1 MNHGRMADGP
11 IMYYRKN
18 KMSAALFIAP
28 HFYFN
33 KKTCTFY
40 IKNGIVKYM
49 PHTKDT
55 NPERIFA
62 LIPEMNESD
71 KALIIRACD
80 FAKKAHEGQLRKSG
94 EPYYNHVFATGI
106 NLATLKM
113 DAETIAA
120 GIMHDVLED
129 TSVTENEMAKEFGEH
144 ITKLVQG
151 VTKLGKLRYT
161 GAERH
166 VESLR
171 KFFVAMADDIRV
183 VVIKLCDR
191 LHNIETLKYV
201 APEKQR
207 RIALETLE
215 IHARLADRLGMGRLK
230 AQLEDAAFPY
240 VYPKEYKETERLFEE
255 MRPVSNE
262 QIEKVVN
269 TLKEELSVFDVEIE
283 RLDYRIKHLYSLWLK
298 LKRYHMDESKVHDVV
313 ALRIIVPNVSHCYQ
327 ALGVIHG
334 LYRPVPGR
342 FKDYIA
348 VPKPNG
354 YRSLHTTIFMGDGG
368 TLEIQI
374 KTQEMHQ
381 EAEFGIASH
390 LSYKELGKNRSKD
403 EIEKKTGWTKELL
416 RWQEDIE
423 QHKDFMTDLKNDF
436 FQNRVFIL
444 TPKGDVID
452 LPEGSSTID
461 FAYAVHS
468 DIGDHVSGAKVNG
481 KLVPLETILKNRDVV
496 EIEVKE
502 SACPKRKWLDY
513 SKTTLAKRKIRGY
526 IKEHGNAL
534 EKLLTR

>member
-1 MNHGRMADGP
+1 M
-11 IMYYRKN
+11 
-18 KMSAALFIAP
+18 
-28 HFYFN
+28 
-33 KKTCTFY
+33 
-40 IKNGIVKYM
+40 
-49 PHTKDT
+49 DT
-55 NPERIFA
+55 SPSRIFT
-62 LIPEMNESD
+62 LIPEMSD
-71 KALIIRACD
+71 KDRKLIERACA

-94 EPYYNHVFATGI
+94 EPYYNHVFSTGV
-106 NLATLKM
+106 NLASLKM
-113 DAETIAA
+113 DADTIAA

-129 TSVTENEMAKEFGEH
+129 TAITEEEMTKEFDEH

-151 VTKLGKLRYT
+151 VTKLGKLRYSGT
-161 GAERH
+161 ERH

-191 LHNIETLKYV
+191 LHNIQTLEFV

-230 AQLEDAAFPY
+230 AELEDAAFPY
-240 VYPKEYKETERLFEE
+240 VYPEEYKKTLEFFES
-255 MRPVSNE
+255 MKPASNT
-262 QIEKVVN
+262 QIEKIVS
-269 TLKEELSVFDVEIE
+269 TLKEELSIFDVEME
-283 RLDYRIKHLYSLWLK
+283 RLDYRIKHLYSLWQK
-298 LKRYHMDESKVHDVV
+298 LKRYNYDESKVHDVL
-313 ALRIIVPNVSHCYQ
+313 ALRIIVPTVSDCYQ

-354 YRSLHTTIFMGDGG
+354 YRSLHTTIFRGDGG

-374 KTQEMHQ
+374 RTKDMHK

-390 LSYKELGKNRSKD
+390 LSYKELGKNKSKD
-403 EIEKKTGWTKELL
+403 EIEKKTGWTKDLIK
-416 RWQEDIE
+416 WQEE
-423 QHKDFMTDLKNDF
+423 VEHHKEFMQVLKSDF
-436 FQNRVFIL
+436 FENRVFVL

-468 DIGDHVSGAKVNG
+468 DIGDHISGAKVNG
-481 KLVPLETILKNRDVV
+481 KLVPLETILKNRDVI
-496 EIEVKE
+496 EIEVRDQA
-502 SACPKRKWLDY
+502 SPKRKWLDY
-513 SKTTLAKRKIRGY
+513 AKTTLAKRRIRNY
-526 IKEHGNAL
+526 IKEHGSRL
-534 EKLLTR
+534 DKLLTR